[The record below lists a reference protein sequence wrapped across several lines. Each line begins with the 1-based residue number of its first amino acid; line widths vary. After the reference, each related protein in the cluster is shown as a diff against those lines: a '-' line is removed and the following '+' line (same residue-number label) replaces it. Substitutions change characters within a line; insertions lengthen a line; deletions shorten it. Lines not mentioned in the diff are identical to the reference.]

1 MLTSNWELSRK
12 ELIMR
17 RVDQIWKDWE
27 EADVLEDRREYGLE
41 DIQSGLPFLTA
52 AEVQE
57 LYDRL
62 RVWWRS

>member
-1 MLTSNWELSRK
+1 
-12 ELIMR
+12 MR